1 MKKPHLAGLALT
13 WACLSVSTALAQEY
27 VPALGPAFLEDEVA
41 TVRLTLSEDD
51 WAFILNPDNA
61 YSNQEWPATF
71 VYESSASIDTVEN
84 VGVRLRGNTSREAAK
99 KSFKVS
105 FNTFAPGASW
115 NGLEKLNLN
124 GNHNDPSMLR
134 ARMVWEFMRAQGH
147 VAPRVSHVRVYVN
160 GEYRGLYINVEH
172 VDEEFIQKRF
182 KHDDGNLW
190 KCTYPGDL
198 AYLGDDPE
206 AYKLSP
212 WWSDQRVYELKT
224 NTVEDD
230 YSAIAELCTV
240 IGTVPDDEF
249 ECALE
254 AIFDVDAFLKTAA
267 MEILVGH
274 WDNYIGNHNNY
285 YLYERPTDGRL
296 MMITYDVDNTLGI
309 EWGGGWATHN
319 VYQWDQWGERP
330 LYERVMGIEQYRTR
344 LGWYVRELL
353 DNGFNGAAWLQHG
366 STLRTLCTSAALEDV
381 YRTYDYGFNDDAF
394 LDCLT
399 GTWGGHVTQGIA
411 SYVNTRASSAY
422 GQTSDAQFP
431 RDIQAWVYTP
441 VVDDTLRVKAEVA
454 GAPMSV
460 QAHVSVDGGPFVSY
474 PMLDDGANGDG
485 EAGDARYG
493 IRLGFPDADQVSWYT
508 SATYLDGAQPTDPC
522 VPSSAWV
529 SHATDVP
536 FKLNELMA
544 LNNSFIADEAGG
556 FADWV
561 EILNDSDSFANP
573 VGLALTDKRSSPDA
587 YVFPAFT
594 MDPGDHRVVWCD
606 NDLEDGPLHAP
617 FNLDAEQDNLILSV
631 WDEFGW
637 RCVDHIEWENDPIPN
652 SSLGRVTDGA
662 QEWVTFVSGTTTPPT
677 PNAENAGPDASGCP
691 EDLDGDLLVGV
702 SDVLMVL
709 GEFGC
714 TQGCSTGDLDGDGV
728 VAVGDVLAVLSSF
741 GEVC

>member
-1 MKKPHLAGLALT
+1 MKKLHLVGLVLT
-13 WACLSVSTALAQEY
+13 WTWLAVPAAVGQEY
-27 VPALGPAFLEDEVA
+27 APALGPAFLGDEVA

-71 VYESSASIDTVEN
+71 VYESSAGIDTVEN
-84 VGVRLRGNTSREAAK
+84 VGMRLRGNTSREAAK

-105 FNTFAPGASW
+105 FNTFTQGASW

-198 AYLGDDPE
+198 AYLGEDPE

-230 YSAIAELCTV
+230 YGAIAELCTV
-240 IGTVPDDEF
+240 IGTVPDNEF

-254 AIFDVDAFLKTAA
+254 SIFDVDAFLKTAA

-353 DNGFNGAAWLQHG
+353 DNGFNGSAWLQHG

-474 PMLDDGANGDG
+474 PMIDDGLNGDG
-485 EAGDARYG
+485 EAGDARFG
-493 IRLGFPDADQVSWYT
+493 IRLGFPGAYQVSWYT
-508 SATYLDGAQPTDPC
+508 SATYIDGAQPTDPC
-522 VPSSAWV
+522 VPSSAWI
-529 SHATDVP
+529 SHASDVP

-544 LNNSFIADEAGG
+544 LNNSFVTDEVGG
-556 FADWV
+556 YADWV
-561 EILNDSDSFANP
+561 EIVNVSESFANP

-594 MDPGDHRVVWCD
+594 VDPGDHRVVWCD

-637 RCVDHIEWENDPIPN
+637 RCVDHIEWQNDPIPN

-662 QEWVTFVSGTTTPPT
+662 EEWVTFVSGTTTPPT
-677 PNAENAGPDASGCP
+677 PNAANAGPDAAGCP
-691 EDLDGDLLVGV
+691 EDLDGDLLIGV

-714 TQGCSTGDLDGDGV
+714 TQGCGTGDIDGDGV
-728 VAVGDVLAVLSSF
+728 VAVGDVLAILSSF

>member
-1 MKKPHLAGLALT
+1 MKKLHLAGLVLL
-13 WACLSVSTALAQEY
+13 WAWLSVSTALAQEY

-71 VYESSASIDTVEN
+71 VYESSAGIDTVEN
-84 VGVRLRGNTSREAAK
+84 VGMRLRGNTSREAAK

-105 FNTFAPGASW
+105 FNTFTPGASW

-198 AYLGDDPE
+198 AYLGEDPE
-206 AYKLSP
+206 AYKLTP

-296 MMITYDVDNTLGI
+296 MMISYDVDNTLGI

-344 LGWYVRELL
+344 LGVVR
-353 DNGFNGAAWLQHG
+353 A
-366 STLRTLCTSAALEDV
+366 RTLGQRIQRV
-381 YRTYDYGFNDDAF
+381 
-394 LDCLT
+394 CL
-399 GTWGGHVTQGIA
+399 A
-411 SYVNTRASSAY
+411 PTRKH
-422 GQTSDAQFP
+422 P
-431 RDIQAWVYTP
+431 
-441 VVDDTLRVKAEVA
+441 
-454 GAPMSV
+454 
-460 QAHVSVDGGPFVSY
+460 AHVVHVR
-474 PMLDDGANGDG
+474 GARGCLPHVRLRIQRRRLFG
-485 EAGDARYG
+485 LPHRHLGWAR
-493 IRLGFPDADQVSWYT
+493 
-508 SATYLDGAQPTDPC
+508 
-522 VPSSAWV
+522 
-529 SHATDVP
+529 
-536 FKLNELMA
+536 
-544 LNNSFIADEAGG
+544 
-556 FADWV
+556 
-561 EILNDSDSFANP
+561 
-573 VGLALTDKRSSPDA
+573 
-587 YVFPAFT
+587 
-594 MDPGDHRVVWCD
+594 DPGHR
-606 NDLEDGPLHAP
+606 LLRQHARFLRLRP
-617 FNLDAEQDNLILSV
+617 NQ
-631 WDEFGW
+631 
-637 RCVDHIEWENDPIPN
+637 RRPIP
-652 SSLGRVTDGA
+652 SRHPSLGVHPGGGRHLARQGRSRRRADVCASPRECGRRPFCLLPHVGRRH
-662 QEWVTFVSGTTTPPT
+662 EWRRRSGRRTLWHPSRIP
-677 PNAENAGPDASGCP
+677 
-691 EDLDGDLLVGV
+691 
-702 SDVLMVL
+702 
-709 GEFGC
+709 
-714 TQGCSTGDLDGDGV
+714 
-728 VAVGDVLAVLSSF
+728 
-741 GEVC
+741 